1 MKKQNFY
8 SLLLG
13 VVGGTLFGLG
23 MCMCLLEEWNAFRP
37 GLVVGGIG
45 LAVLLA
51 LVLIRRKMAG
61 KPAVAV
67 NGKTLG
73 RVLFGLAGTL
83 TLGVGLCMV
92 MVWEGLLI
100 PGIIVGLAGIV
111 LLLCLIPLCKGLH

>member
-23 MCMCLLEEWNAFRP
+23 MCMCLLEEWNTFRP

-73 RVLFGLAGTL
+73 RVLFGLAGAL

>member
-45 LAVLLA
+45 LVVLLA

-67 NGKTLG
+67 NGKMLG
-73 RVLFGLAGTL
+73 RVLFGLAGAL

>member
-73 RVLFGLAGTL
+73 WMLFGLAGAL

>member
-13 VVGGTLFGLG
+13 VIGGVLFGLG

-37 GLVVGGIG
+37 GLMVGGVG

-51 LVLIRRKMAG
+51 LVLVRRKLAG
-61 KPAVAV
+61 KPVV
-67 NGKTLG
+67 VLNGRVLG
-73 RVLFGLAGTL
+73 RVLFALVGAL
-83 TLGVGLCMV
+83 TLGVGMCMA

-100 PGIIVGLAGIV
+100 PGVIVGLVGMV

>member
-23 MCMCLLEEWNAFRP
+23 MCMCLLEAWNAFRP

-73 RVLFGLAGTL
+73 RVLFGLAGAL

>member
-23 MCMCLLEEWNAFRP
+23 MCLCLLEEWNAFRP

-73 RVLFGLAGTL
+73 RVLFGLAGAL